1 MKRRRP
7 FRTGDRCIVGAVERV
22 NKNECIVVGV
32 VLRGG
37 RILIQQRVGD
47 PGMDGL
53 WELPGGRVGLGEK
66 HTTALRREIAEET
79 GLEVKVS
86 GLLVAMSHTYPDRRV
101 TLFAYGCTLVG
112 DRQAAKPTASD
123 SGPRWV
129 TPGASYAGREPSDPR
144 GARLVGSTRASG

>member
-1 MKRRRP
+1 M
-7 FRTGDRCIVGAVERV
+7 
-22 NKNECIVVGV
+22 
-32 VLRGG
+32 
-37 RILIQQRVGD
+37 IQQRVGD

-129 TPGASYAGREPSDPR
+129 TPGEYRELPMPAANPAILAALDWWVAHALRVDSQ
-144 GARLVGSTRASG
+144 

>member
-1 MKRRRP
+1 
-7 FRTGDRCIVGAVERV
+7 VERV
-22 NKNECIVVGV
+22 NKSDFVVIGV

-79 GLEVKVS
+79 GLEVEVS

-129 TPGASYAGREPSDPR
+129 TPGEYRELPMPAANPAILAALDWWVAHALRVDSQ
-144 GARLVGSTRASG
+144 

>member
-1 MKRRRP
+1 
-7 FRTGDRCIVGAVERV
+7 VEPV
-22 NKNECIVVGV
+22 NNSDCVVIGV

-53 WELPGGRVGLGEK
+53 WELPGGGVGLGEK
-66 HTTALRREIAEET
+66 HATALRREIAEET
-79 GLEVKVS
+79 GLEVEVS

-101 TLFAYGCTLVG
+101 TLYAYGCTVTG
-112 DRQAAKPTASD
+112 GEQATKPTAFD

-129 TPGASYAGREPSDPR
+129 TPGEYRELPMPAANPAILAALDWWVAHALRVDSQ
-144 GARLVGSTRASG
+144 